1 MTNIDV
7 IKRQM
12 SFSFMK
18 AQNKQHKPKEAKSKQ
33 KFTREETD
41 KILGRTNNEVDEA

>member
-1 MTNIDV
+1 MKPINVT
-7 IKRQM
+7 KQQ
-12 SFSFMK
+12 STFSFMK

>member
-1 MTNIDV
+1 MKSIYMT
-7 IKRQM
+7 KQQAT
-12 SFSFMK
+12 FSFMK